1 MTMNGELSKAA
12 RESLARAGWTRDR
25 RIDIAPYVRQLEDD
39 GYTVFAV
46 VREFLT
52 RFGGLRLTYP
62 HFRAPG
68 RDDSCHF
75 DAAEASQR
83 ISRYTVAAYA
93 EALGKPVCP
102 IGDAFHDHMVLM
114 MTERG
119 VVYAAFEDTLVHVAD
134 SGIDAVNDLCEG
146 RDDHER
152 IPLPHWYD
160 DRGGSREE
168 EAVSSLDE
176 LVARADGPTGPAT
189 AVDLGMP
196 GPFAQLSALLTRCN
210 GFTAFSGVL
219 QVYRVGEPGVGP
231 ELWAWNEPA
240 TWKDAYGSLTDNL
253 FCFGQGPFGE
263 QYAFDLA
270 NDCVVEFSPETG
282 GKAFVGSNLQEWAD
296 ETFDAF
302 GVIAWEPLVKSYQ
315 EAHGLLSPDQRLV
328 PIRPFSDGGEYE
340 LDNITAAGSVEAM
353 RSRGAPAIRRNRE
366 QAR

>member
-1 MTMNGELSKAA
+1 MTMNGELSRAA
-12 RESLARAGWTRDR
+12 RESLGRAGWTRDR
-25 RIDIAPYVRQLEDD
+25 RIDIAPYVRQLEAD

-52 RFGGLRLTYP
+52 RFGGLRLAYP
-62 HFRAPG
+62 HFRVPEH
-68 RDDSCHF
+68 DDSCHF

-83 ISRYTVAAYA
+83 ISRYTVAAYTD
-93 EALGKPVCP
+93 ALGKPVCP

-119 VVYAAFEDTLVHVAD
+119 VVYAAFEDTLLRIAD
-134 SGIDAVNDLCEG
+134 SGIDAINSLCEG
-146 RDDHER
+146 QDDHEQ
-152 IPLPHWYD
+152 IPLPHWNDY
-160 DRGGSREE
+160 RKNFREE

-176 LVARADGPTGPAT
+176 LVARADGPTGPST

-196 GPFAQLSALLTRCN
+196 GLFTQLSTLLSRCN

-240 TWKDAYGSLTDNL
+240 TWKDTYGSLADNL

-270 NDCVVEFSPETG
+270 NDFVVEFDPETG
-282 GKAFVGSNLQEWAD
+282 SKTFAGSTLQEWAD
-296 ETFDAF
+296 EIFDAF
-302 GVIAWEPLVKSYQ
+302 GVIGSEPLVKSYQ
-315 EAHGLLSPDQRLV
+315 EAHGPLGADQRLV
-328 PIRPFSDGGEYE
+328 PILPFRDGGEYE
-340 LDNITAAGSVEAM
+340 LGNLTSADSVEAM
-353 RSRGAPAIRRNRE
+353 RSRGAAALRRNLE
-366 QAR
+366 